1 MITIQGLIA
10 QMKRMNR
17 VVKQDNAA
25 GHQWRY
31 YNSKRS
37 EPTFARTRAAGKF
50 FTNCMGG
57 ISFACKAAGIPVS
70 ALQ

>member
-1 MITIQGLIA
+1 MVTIQGLLA

-31 YNSKRS
+31 YNGKRS
-37 EPTFARTRAAGKF
+37 EPTFARTRAAG
-50 FTNCMGG
+50 
-57 ISFACKAAGIPVS
+57 
-70 ALQ
+70 